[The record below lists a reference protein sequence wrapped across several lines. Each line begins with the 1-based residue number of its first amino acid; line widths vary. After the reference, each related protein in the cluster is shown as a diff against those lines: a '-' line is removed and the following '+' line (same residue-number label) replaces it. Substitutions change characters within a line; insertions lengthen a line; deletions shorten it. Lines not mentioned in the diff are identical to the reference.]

1 MLFNSY
7 AFVFGFLPACLA
19 GYYLVRHACG
29 RDVALGF
36 LTTASFV
43 FYIWTGLFDS
53 VLLGVS
59 IVVNFS
65 IALLLADLRN
75 PAHRRT
81 FLVAGVVLNLACLGY
96 FKYFNF
102 LRSIFE
108 GGPAAASYLPLGISF
123 YTFVQI
129 TYVVDV
135 FRGAPIE
142 RNPIRYALFVTFFP
156 HLIAGP
162 ILHHTDL
169 LPQFRSRLER
179 KQAELFFAAGLSIF
193 VIGLFKKVVLA
204 DPLAAYADA
213 AFNAVRD
220 GTSVTFAQ
228 AWIGLIAYTFQ
239 LYFDF
244 SGYSDMAVGLA
255 AMFGIRL
262 PINFFSPYKA
272 ASIGEFWRRWH
283 MTLSRFLRDYV
294 YIPLGG
300 NRRGSLRRYLNVV
313 VTMLIGG
320 LWHGPGWTFLL
331 WGGVHGLMVV
341 VHGLAE
347 PVLSRLRI
355 PRAAG
360 IAITFLCVVLAWVLF
375 RASSLEAAGLMY
387 RGLFGLEGLGIDA
400 SISRRAVAHIA
411 AIALIVFCLP
421 NTSEF
426 MGRFDPGVIEFARVK
441 RKPAALT
448 WAPTWYYGAAIAV
461 AFVWCLALMWEL
473 ESNPPFIYF
482 NF

>member
-1 MLFNSY
+1 
-7 AFVFGFLPACLA
+7 
-19 GYYLVRHACG
+19 
-29 RDVALGF
+29 
-36 LTTASFV
+36 
-43 FYIWTGLFDS
+43 
-53 VLLGVS
+53 
-59 IVVNFS
+59 
-65 IALLLADLRN
+65 
-75 PAHRRT
+75 
-81 FLVAGVVLNLACLGY
+81 
-96 FKYFNF
+96 

-108 GGPAAASYLPLGISF
+108 GVPAVASYLPLGISF

-135 FRGAPIE
+135 FRGAPVE

-169 LPQFRSRLER
+169 LPQFRSDPER
-179 KQAELFFAAGLSIF
+179 KQTELFFAAGLSIF

-204 DPLAAYADA
+204 DPLAPYADA
-213 AFNAVRD
+213 AFDAARN
-220 GTSVTFAQ
+220 GTDVMLAQ
-228 AWIGLIAYTFQ
+228 AWIGLMAYTFQ

-272 ASIGEFWRRWH
+272 ANIREFWQRWH

-300 NRRGSLRRYLNVV
+300 SRRGSFRRYANLL

-320 LWHGPGWTFLL
+320 LWHGAGWTFVL
-331 WGGVHGLMVV
+331 WGGVHGLMIVI
-341 VHGLAE
+341 HRGFAGSA
-347 PVLSRLRI
+347 LSRLRI

-360 IAITFLCVVLAWVLF
+360 IATTFLCVVLAWVLF
-375 RASSLEAAGLMY
+375 RASSLEAAVLMY
-387 RGLFGLEGLGIDA
+387 RGLIGLDGIESVA
-400 SISRRAVAHIA
+400 SISRRTVAHLA
-411 AIALIVFCLP
+411 ALALIVFCLP

-426 MGRFDPGVIEFARVK
+426 MGRFDPGVIVFAGVQ
-441 RKPAALT
+441 RKPGRLA
-448 WAPTWYYGAAIAV
+448 WEPTWYYGVATAV
-461 AFVWCLALMWEL
+461 ALVCCLAFMWEL
-473 ESNPPFIYF
+473 ASNPPFIYF